1 MMVVQ
6 WSLTMRIQTM
16 HKKFNHIVTLTF
28 DILTNSESLEGMT
41 KMELVN
47 ALNRVYDPKW
57 ILEDG
62 GKKFIEKLAIQETIE
77 INK

>member
-1 MMVVQ
+1 
-6 WSLTMRIQTM
+6 M

-28 DILTNSESLEGMT
+28 DILTNSENLEGMT
-41 KMELVN
+41 RMELVN

>member
-1 MMVVQ
+1 
-6 WSLTMRIQTM
+6 M

-28 DILTNSESLEGMT
+28 NILTNSEDLEGMT
-41 KMELVN
+41 RMELVN

>member
-1 MMVVQ
+1 
-6 WSLTMRIQTM
+6 M

-41 KMELVN
+41 KMELIN

>member
-1 MMVVQ
+1 
-6 WSLTMRIQTM
+6 M
-16 HKKFNHIVTLTF
+16 HKKYNHIVTLTF
-28 DILTNSESLEGMT
+28 DILTNSEDLEGMT
-41 KMELVN
+41 RMELVN

>member
-1 MMVVQ
+1 
-6 WSLTMRIQTM
+6 M
-16 HKKFNHIVTLTF
+16 HKKYNHIVTLTF

-41 KMELVN
+41 RMELVN

-62 GKKFIEKLAIQETIE
+62 GKKFISKLKIQETIE
-77 INK
+77 FKK

>member
-1 MMVVQ
+1 
-6 WSLTMRIQTM
+6 MRIPM

-28 DILTNSESLEGMT
+28 DILTNSEDLKGMT

>member
-1 MMVVQ
+1 
-6 WSLTMRIQTM
+6 M

-28 DILTNSESLEGMT
+28 DILTNSEDLEGMT
-41 KMELVN
+41 RMERVN

>member
-1 MMVVQ
+1 
-6 WSLTMRIQTM
+6 M
-16 HKKFNHIVTLTF
+16 HKRFNHVVTLTF

>member
-1 MMVVQ
+1 
-6 WSLTMRIQTM
+6 M
-16 HKKFNHIVTLTF
+16 HKKYNHIVTLTF
-28 DILTNSESLEGMT
+28 DILTNSDSLEGMT
-41 KMELVN
+41 RMELIN

-62 GKKFIEKLAIQETIE
+62 GKKFIDKLAIQETIE

>member
-1 MMVVQ
+1 
-6 WSLTMRIQTM
+6 M

-28 DILTNSESLEGMT
+28 DILTNSEDLKGMT
-41 KMELVN
+41 RMELVN

>member
-1 MMVVQ
+1 
-6 WSLTMRIQTM
+6 M

-28 DILTNSESLEGMT
+28 DILTNSEDLEGMT

>member
-1 MMVVQ
+1 
-6 WSLTMRIQTM
+6 MRIPM

-41 KMELVN
+41 RMELVN

>member
-1 MMVVQ
+1 
-6 WSLTMRIQTM
+6 M

-41 KMELVN
+41 RMELVN

-57 ILEDG
+57 ILEVG
-62 GKKFIEKLAIQETIE
+62 GKKFIETLAIQETIE

>member
-1 MMVVQ
+1 
-6 WSLTMRIQTM
+6 M
-16 HKKFNHIVTLTF
+16 HKKYNHIVTLTF
-28 DILTNSESLEGMT
+28 NILTNSEDLEGMT
-41 KMELVN
+41 RMELVN

>member
-1 MMVVQ
+1 
-6 WSLTMRIQTM
+6 M

-62 GKKFIEKLAIQETIE
+62 GKKFIEKLVIQETIE

>member
-1 MMVVQ
+1 
-6 WSLTMRIQTM
+6 M
-16 HKKFNHIVTLTF
+16 HKKYNHIVTLTF

-41 KMELVN
+41 RMELVN

>member
-1 MMVVQ
+1 
-6 WSLTMRIQTM
+6 M
-16 HKKFNHIVTLTF
+16 HKKYNHIVTLTF
-28 DILTNSESLEGMT
+28 NILTNSENLEGMT
-41 KMELVN
+41 RMELVN

>member
-1 MMVVQ
+1 
-6 WSLTMRIQTM
+6 M

-28 DILTNSESLEGMT
+28 DILTNSEDLKGMT

>member
-1 MMVVQ
+1 
-6 WSLTMRIQTM
+6 M

-62 GKKFIEKLAIQETIE
+62 GKKFIQKLAIQETIE

>member
-1 MMVVQ
+1 
-6 WSLTMRIQTM
+6 M
-16 HKKFNHIVTLTF
+16 HKKYNHIVTLTF

-41 KMELVN
+41 RMELVN

-57 ILEDG
+57 ILEDD
-62 GKKFIEKLAIQETIE
+62 GKKFIDKLAIQETIE

>member
-1 MMVVQ
+1 
-6 WSLTMRIQTM
+6 M

-28 DILTNSESLEGMT
+28 NILTNSEDLEGMT
-41 KMELVN
+41 RMELVN

-62 GKKFIEKLAIQETIE
+62 GKKFIEKLDIQETIE

>member
-1 MMVVQ
+1 
-6 WSLTMRIQTM
+6 M

-62 GKKFIEKLAIQETIE
+62 GQKFIEKLAIQETIE

>member
-1 MMVVQ
+1 
-6 WSLTMRIQTM
+6 M

-41 KMELVN
+41 RMELVN

>member
-1 MMVVQ
+1 
-6 WSLTMRIQTM
+6 M

-28 DILTNSESLEGMT
+28 DILTNSEDLEGMT
-41 KMELVN
+41 RMELVN

-62 GKKFIEKLAIQETIE
+62 GKKFVEKLAIQETIE

>member
-1 MMVVQ
+1 
-6 WSLTMRIQTM
+6 M

-28 DILTNSESLEGMT
+28 DILTNSEDLKGMT
-41 KMELVN
+41 RMELVN

-62 GKKFIEKLAIQETIE
+62 GQKFIEKLAIQETIE

>member
-1 MMVVQ
+1 
-6 WSLTMRIQTM
+6 M

-28 DILTNSESLEGMT
+28 DILTNSEDLEGMT
-41 KMELVN
+41 RMELVN

>member
-1 MMVVQ
+1 
-6 WSLTMRIQTM
+6 M

-28 DILTNSESLEGMT
+28 DILTNSEDLEGIT
-41 KMELVN
+41 RMELVN

-62 GKKFIEKLAIQETIE
+62 GKKFVEKLAIQETIE

>member
-1 MMVVQ
+1 
-6 WSLTMRIQTM
+6 M

>member
-1 MMVVQ
+1 
-6 WSLTMRIQTM
+6 M
-16 HKKFNHIVTLTF
+16 HKKKFNHIVTLTF
-28 DILTNSESLEGMT
+28 DISTNSEDLEGMT
-41 KMELVN
+41 RMELIN

>member
-1 MMVVQ
+1 
-6 WSLTMRIQTM
+6 M
-16 HKKFNHIVTLTF
+16 HKKYNHIVTLTF

-41 KMELVN
+41 RMELVN

-62 GKKFIEKLAIQETIE
+62 GKKFIDKLAIQETIE